1 MEKNYDEKRVP
12 SRGAEVFTHFGWVR
26 ARNKVSE
33 ELDRRAK
40 GIRLTRRDDAQKTE
54 LIRRRKRF
62 GYNSELVEL
71 EKKYL
76 KYGDRKQKKGTVVFL
91 RLIGIVCLLLF
102 AVCLVLTF
110 VPKIPK
116 TVADLNAEKGIVK
129 TITDISLSLSGS
141 LFYGDQ
147 YYVKDSDVSKI
158 AADEGTVVTIGE
170 KLTVAYRLG
179 EDGQLISSELDALK
193 EKIKLDEDGN
203 IPILRCQKAYL
214 NPNDESTAYYRYY
227 VFYDTEK
234 APLGFVNNI
243 TSSLPSIIASGFIA
257 FAVVALVIAIV
268 LFIIAAR
275 VAKTNRIIAHAS
287 EMLERAEAI
296 VKQMQEEDP
305 SLMGKAQR
313 HFYSWQKLMAG
324 AINQSNVAKN
334 DNSGGDSFGE
344 EFEI

>member
-40 GIRLTRRDDAQKTE
+40 GIRLTHRDDANKTE

-76 KYGDRKQKKGTVVFL
+76 KYGGRKQKKGTVRFL
-91 RLIGIVCLLLF
+91 RFLGVIFLLLF

-243 TSSLPSIIASGFIA
+243 TSSLPAMVASGFIV
-257 FAVVALVIAIV
+257 FAVIALVIAIV